1 MKYTNILE
9 KLLCLFNIVKTS
21 YIDIIFLLVVVIS
34 LILLFRK
41 KISGRVCYII
51 NVISSLVLFGV
62 VIYNNIDKLSG
73 TIDSIVDFTF
83 TNIYF
88 PSIYVYLLVLIV
100 TNVFCVLSLLRKR
113 MEKKYKIVNGS
124 VMLVINFI
132 LAIILDIV
140 ASDSVDLF
148 KKESMFAN
156 TNLVMMMELSVNIFL
171 VWCVINL
178 IMYVADCIA
187 DRILVAKNAKVLNK
201 GAVNMNVLTETI
213 NTESLEEEYTTVAT
227 PMEEVKNKFIPVNT
241 ISVDDYVDVS
251 ENKFIPNVNMINNN
265 VVDNGFDLSSLIP
278 KKNEL
283 KTIVDMNSI
292 DYVSNSNVVLEDNVN
307 YLDNTS
313 NLTNTNEIFNSIIN
327 NDLPFIIK
335 EEKNEKD
342 TYTLNDYRIFNKILK
357 DIREHNDG
365 SRISIDKNL
374 EYRLIT
380 KYSVETYDMFKRMLK
395 NYSN

>member
-41 KISGRVCYII
+41 KISGKVCYII

-62 VIYNNIDKLSG
+62 VIYNNIDKLSS

-113 MEKKYKIVNGS
+113 MEKKYRIVNGS

-171 VWCVINL
+171 VWCSVNL

-187 DRILVAKNAKVLNK
+187 DRILVARNAKVLNK

-213 NTESLEEEYTTVAT
+213 NTESLEEEYTAVSV
-227 PMEEVKNKFIPVNT
+227 PREEVKNKFIPVNT
-241 ISVDDYVDVS
+241 VSVDDYVDVT

-265 VVDNGFDLSSLIP
+265 MMDNGFDLSGLIP

-313 NLTNTNEIFNSIIN
+313 TFTNTNEIFNSIIN

-342 TYTLNDYRIFNKILK
+342 TYTLNDYRIFNKMLK

>member
-41 KISGRVCYII
+41 KISGKVCYII
-51 NVISSLVLFGV
+51 NVISSLVLLGV
-62 VIYNNIDKLSG
+62 VIYNNIDKLSS

-100 TNVFCVLSLLRKR
+100 TNVFCILILLRKR

-171 VWCVINL
+171 VWCSVNL

-241 ISVDDYVDVS
+241 ISVDDYVDVV

-265 VVDNGFDLSSLIP
+265 VVDNGFDLSGLIP

-313 NLTNTNEIFNSIIN
+313 TLTNTNEIFNSIIN

>member
-41 KISGRVCYII
+41 KISSRVCYII
-51 NVISSLVLFGV
+51 NVISSLVLLGV
-62 VIYNNIDKLSG
+62 VIYNNIDKLSS

-88 PSIYVYLLVLIV
+88 PSIYVYLLILIV
-100 TNVFCVLSLLRKR
+100 TNVFCILSLLRKR
-113 MEKKYKIVNGS
+113 MEKKYKIINGS

-171 VWCVINL
+171 VWCSVNL

-187 DRILVAKNAKVLNK
+187 DRILITKNAKVLNK
-201 GAVNMNVLTETI
+201 GAVNMNVLTEEV
-213 NTESLEEEYTTVAT
+213 NVESLEEEYDAVSI
-227 PMEEVKNKFIPVNT
+227 PREEVKNKFIPVNT
-241 ISVDDYVDVS
+241 VSVDEIVDVV

-265 VVDNGFDLSSLIP
+265 MMDNGFDLSSLIP

-292 DYVSNSNVVLEDNVN
+292 DYVSNTNVVLEDNVN
-307 YLDNTS
+307 YLNDTNI
-313 NLTNTNEIFNSIIN
+313 LTNTNEIFNSIIN

>member
-62 VIYNNIDKLSG
+62 VIYNNIDKLSS
-73 TIDSIVDFTF
+73 TINSIVDFTF

>member
-41 KISGRVCYII
+41 KISSRVCYII
-51 NVISSLVLFGV
+51 NVISSLVLLGV
-62 VIYNNIDKLSG
+62 VIYNNIDKLSS

-88 PSIYVYLLVLIV
+88 PSIYVYLIVLIV
-100 TNVFCVLSLLRKR
+100 TNVFCILSLLRKR
-113 MEKKYKIVNGS
+113 MEKKYKIINGS

-171 VWCVINL
+171 VWCAINL

-187 DRILVAKNAKVLNK
+187 DRILITRNAKVLNK

-213 NTESLEEEYTTVAT
+213 NTESLEEEYTDVSV
-227 PMEEVKNKFIPVNT
+227 PREEVKNKFIPVNT
-241 ISVDDYVDVS
+241 VSVDNYVDVN

-265 VVDNGFDLSSLIP
+265 MMDNGFDLSSLIP

-292 DYVSNSNVVLEDNVN
+292 DYVSNTNVVLEDNVN
-307 YLDNTS
+307 YLGNAS
-313 NLTNTNEIFNSIIN
+313 MLTNTNEIFNSIIN

-357 DIREHNDG
+357 DIKEHNDG

>member
-62 VIYNNIDKLSG
+62 VIYNNIDKLSS
-73 TIDSIVDFTF
+73 TINSIVDFTF

-292 DYVSNSNVVLEDNVN
+292 DYVSNSNTVLEDNVN
-307 YLDNTS
+307 YLDSTI
-313 NLTNTNEIFNSIIN
+313 TNTNEIFNSIIN

>member
-41 KISGRVCYII
+41 KISGKVCYII
-51 NVISSLVLFGV
+51 NVISSLVLLGV
-62 VIYNNIDKLSG
+62 VIYNNIDKLSS

-100 TNVFCVLSLLRKR
+100 TNVFCILSLLRKR

-171 VWCVINL
+171 VWCSVNL

-241 ISVDDYVDVS
+241 ISVDDYVDVV

-265 VVDNGFDLSSLIP
+265 VVDNGFDLSGLIP

-313 NLTNTNEIFNSIIN
+313 TLTNTNEIFNSIIN

>member
-41 KISGRVCYII
+41 KISSRVCYII
-51 NVISSLVLFGV
+51 NVISSLVLLGV
-62 VIYNNIDKLSG
+62 VIYNNIDKLSS

-88 PSIYVYLLVLIV
+88 PSIYVYLIVLIV
-100 TNVFCVLSLLRKR
+100 TNVFCILSLLRKR
-113 MEKKYKIVNGS
+113 MEKKYKIINGS

-171 VWCVINL
+171 VWCAINL

-187 DRILVAKNAKVLNK
+187 DRILIAKNAKVLNK

-213 NTESLEEEYTTVAT
+213 NTESLEDEYTTVSV
-227 PMEEVKNKFIPVNT
+227 PREEVKKKFIPVNT
-241 ISVDDYVDVS
+241 VSVDNYVDV
-251 ENKFIPNVNMINNN
+251 N
-265 VVDNGFDLSSLIP
+265 
-278 KKNEL
+278 
-283 KTIVDMNSI
+283 
-292 DYVSNSNVVLEDNVN
+292 
-307 YLDNTS
+307 
-313 NLTNTNEIFNSIIN
+313 
-327 NDLPFIIK
+327 
-335 EEKNEKD
+335 
-342 TYTLNDYRIFNKILK
+342 
-357 DIREHNDG
+357 
-365 SRISIDKNL
+365 
-374 EYRLIT
+374 
-380 KYSVETYDMFKRMLK
+380 
-395 NYSN
+395 